1 MMIVVMVVKNSSIIN
16 GNNTNH
22 YLEQP
27 ALLNT
32 GYSSEH
38 WQYTNLTPA
47 ALLEVGKLFLVP
59 LFYRC
64 FNNIFVIFVV
74 VND

>member
-1 MMIVVMVVKNSSIIN
+1 MMIAVMVVRTAVLLMVITPTITQ
-16 GNNTNH
+16 NNQH
-22 YLEQP
+22 F
-27 ALLNT
+27 LNT

-38 WQYTNLTPA
+38 LQYTNLTPT